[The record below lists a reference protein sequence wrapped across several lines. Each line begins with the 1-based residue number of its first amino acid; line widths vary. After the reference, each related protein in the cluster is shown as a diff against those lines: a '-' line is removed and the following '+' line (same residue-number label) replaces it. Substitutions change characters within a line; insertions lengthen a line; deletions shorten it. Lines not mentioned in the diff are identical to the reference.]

1 MPTALE
7 RPWPRN
13 ELRQQSAYAA
23 DGSVEHQS
31 TCPHHHPTGGVR
43 WQPIVRDMR
52 ISVELILSLLAQGV
66 TREELLANSPRLE
79 PDDIHAC
86 IAYAHAADAV
96 SPPQP
101 PRR

>member
-1 MPTALE
+1 
-7 RPWPRN
+7 
-13 ELRQQSAYAA
+13 
-23 DGSVEHQS
+23 
-31 TCPHHHPTGGVR
+31 
-43 WQPIVRDMR
+43 MR